1 MAKLDDVPKPELCE
15 WWEKYV
21 GVDYYRVDH
30 ERLIIEYD
38 GKKLLVEGKFRGG
51 QDILWWSVR
60 VDGMTLSVNPKEPIE
75 EVHRRIVRLMRS
87 SRFYYQP
94 QLQHRPRRRRRP
106 AAPQSGKHSLGE
118 QAFAELDNP
127 QLVEVPMPEEG
138 A

>member
-21 GVDYYRVDH
+21 GVDYYRIDH
-30 ERLIIEYD
+30 ERLVIEYD
-38 GKKLLVEGKFRGG
+38 DKKWLVEGRFRGG
-51 QDILWWSVR
+51 QDILWWHVR

-87 SRFYYQP
+87 SRFYYQS
-94 QLQHRPRRRRRP
+94 QRGHRP

-118 QAFAELDNP
+118 QAFAELKNP
-127 QLVEVPMPEEG
+127 QLVEVPLPEEG